1 MKDSASIE
9 ARDLLNRM
17 IQPDPF
23 KRITIEEVKVHPWF
37 KVNIPR
43 YLYEPLMDLKMD
55 GCLSKL
61 DEDIVDKLF
70 ELKLNTNI
78 FYKIYYT

>member
-78 FYKIYYT
+78 FL